1 MKRFIQLVFGVMLM
15 AFASSA
21 PAAAQGWLNGLSGL
35 AKAAKALTISDADM
49 AQLVQASVAQ
59 MDQQNTV
66 LPENDAYVVRLRRL
80 TKGITDADGIPLNFK
95 VYKTSDINAFACPD
109 GSVRVYT
116 GLMDLMTDDEV
127 LGVVGHEIGH
137 VVKRHSRNMFRNE
150 LLQGAAKDALAAA
163 GGKWAMLSQSTLGAL
178 GAKLANAQYSRKQES
193 EADDCGYDFLVKN
206 GRNPYGMVTAFEK
219 LNSMEQ
225 QSGQQSMIAKAF
237 ADHPDTAKRIANMEK
252 RCKKDGYSRP
262 VVTTSPS
269 KSSASTAKASTSKKS
284 TSSKKATTKK
294 TTAKKSTAKKSTKK
308 K

>member
-1 MKRFIQLVFGVMLM
+1 MKRFIHLIFVLSLFVTG
-15 AFASSA
+15 SSI
-21 PAAAQGWLNGLSGL
+21 PAVAQGWLNGLSGL

-66 LPENDAYVVRLRRL
+66 LPESDAYVVRLRRL
-80 TKGITDADGIPLNFK
+80 TKGINDADGIPLNFK
-95 VYKTSDINAFACPD
+95 VYKTSDVNAFACPD

-225 QSGQQSMIAKAF
+225 KGAQQSMLAKAF

-262 VVTTSPS
+262 TVTTNTKSS
-269 KSSASTAKASTSKKS
+269 KSSTSKKTTTKKS
-284 TSSKKATTKK
+284 TSKKKTTTKKSSKKK
-294 TTAKKSTAKKSTKK
+294 
-308 K
+308 

>member
-15 AFASSA
+15 TLASAA

-225 QSGQQSMIAKAF
+225 QSGQQSMLAKAF

-262 VVTTSPS
+262 VVTTTSS
-269 KSSASTAKASTSKKS
+269 KTTSTSTAK
-284 TSSKKATTKK
+284 KATTTKK
-294 TTAKKSTAKKSTKK
+294 TTTKKTTTKKSTAKKSTKK

>member
-1 MKRFIQLVFGVMLM
+1 MKRSLNLVFGVILM
-15 AFASSA
+15 ALASSA
-21 PAAAQGWLNGLSGL
+21 PVAAQGWLSGLSGL

-80 TKGITDADGIPLNFK
+80 TKGINDADGIPLNFK
-95 VYKTSDINAFACPD
+95 VYKTTDINAFACPD

-225 QSGQQSMIAKAF
+225 QGGQQSMLAKAF

-262 VVTTSPS
+262 VATTTSS
-269 KSSASTAKASTSKKS
+269 KTTSTSTAKKATTTKKTTTKKTTTKKTTSKKS
-284 TSSKKATTKK
+284 TSTKK
-294 TTAKKSTAKKSTKK
+294 
-308 K
+308 